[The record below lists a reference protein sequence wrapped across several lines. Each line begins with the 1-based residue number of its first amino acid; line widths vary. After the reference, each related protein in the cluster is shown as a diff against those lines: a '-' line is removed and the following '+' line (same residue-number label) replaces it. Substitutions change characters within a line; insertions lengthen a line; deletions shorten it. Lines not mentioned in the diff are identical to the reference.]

1 MYGSASSE
9 IECAG
14 GIRRVT
20 VDEDGIGGRGEEDR
34 DGIGG
39 GLTTR
44 GGVLLR
50 DNSESASE
58 ISDKEG

>member
-1 MYGSASSE
+1 MRLSRVVDGSASSE

-20 VDEDGIGGRGEEDR
+20 LDEDGIRGRGEEDR
-34 DGIGG
+34 DGIGV
-39 GLTTR
+39 GLATR

-50 DNSESASE
+50 
-58 ISDKEG
+58 G